1 MKVNFRKLKLNQ
13 ILLGISIVVIL
24 VWLFRIAKEKYEE
37 MEQAEQIGPTVEKA
51 AESKKMTQAELDAV
65 LKFINQ

>member
-37 MEQAEQIGPTVEKA
+37 MEQAKQTGPSVEKA
-51 AESKKMTQAELDAV
+51 AESKQMTQAELDAV

>member
-13 ILLGISIVVIL
+13 VLLGISVVVII

-37 MEQAEQIGPTVEKA
+37 MEEAEQIGPSVEEA
-51 AESKKMTQAELDAV
+51 AKSKQMTQAELDAV
-65 LKFINQ
+65 LKFIKQ

>member
-13 ILLGISIVVIL
+13 VLLGISVVVII

-37 MEQAEQIGPTVEKA
+37 MEEAEQIGPSVEKA
-51 AESKKMTQAELDAV
+51 AKSKQMTQAELDAV
-65 LKFINQ
+65 LKFIKQ